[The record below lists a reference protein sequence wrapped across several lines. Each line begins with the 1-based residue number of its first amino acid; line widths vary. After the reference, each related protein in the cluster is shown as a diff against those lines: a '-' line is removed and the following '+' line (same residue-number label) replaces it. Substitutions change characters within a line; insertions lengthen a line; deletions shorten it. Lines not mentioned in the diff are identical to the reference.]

1 MTPREYWVKNNAAA
15 AVEAAG
21 DSGIYPAVMIAAAIL
36 ESSGLVSGQYVPGA
50 SLLAKNANNY
60 FGIKASPGWTGDTI
74 ALRTGEY
81 INGQRVTVTGV
92 FRKYPTV
99 KDSFS
104 DYVNFLQVNPR
115 YRAAG
120 VFSANGAAAQAD
132 ALQAAGYAT
141 DPAYAKKLKSIMED
155 IAEMIPRE
163 IAAAGA
169 GLFFLALIALIY
181 LKVRQ

>member
-36 ESSGLVSGQYVPGA
+36 ESSGLVGGQYVPGA

-74 ALRTGEY
+74 KLQTGEY
-81 INGQRVTVTGV
+81 INGQRVTVTGT
-92 FRKYPTV
+92 FRKYDSP
-99 KDSFS
+99 KDSFK

-120 VFSANGAAAQAD
+120 VFSAADPGAQAD

-141 DPAYAKKLKSIMED
+141 DPVYAKKLRSIMQD
-155 IAEMIPRE
+155 IADAIPRE
-163 IAAAGA
+163 IVAAGA
-169 GLFFLALIALIY
+169 GIFFLALITLIY

>member
-1 MTPREYWVKNNAAA
+1 MTPREYWVQNNAAA
-15 AVEAAG
+15 AVTAAG

-74 ALRTGEY
+74 TLKTGEY
-81 INGQRVTVTGV
+81 INGQRVTVNGV
-92 FRKYPTV
+92 FRKYATPG
-99 KDSFS
+99 DSFR

-120 VFSANGAAAQAD
+120 VFSATSAEEQAEK
-132 ALQAAGYAT
+132 LQAAGYAT
-141 DPAYAKKLKSIMED
+141 DPQYANKLKSIMQD
-155 IAEMIPRE
+155 IRDAIPRE
-163 IAAAGA
+163 VMAAGA
-169 GLFFLALIALIY
+169 GIFFLALLTLIY
-181 LKVRQ
+181 LNVRQ